1 MHEAMEGSA
10 EVGEFV
16 IVQCS
21 IVICHLRLRLWRDI
35 SKKLSREAP
44 PPMTNDN

>member
-1 MHEAMEGSA
+1 MEGV

-21 IVICHLRLRLWRDI
+21 IVICHFRMRPWRDI
-35 SKKLSREAP
+35 SKKQLREAP
-44 PPMTNDN
+44 QLMTNDN

>member
-1 MHEAMEGSA
+1 
-10 EVGEFV
+10 VGEEIV

-21 IVICHLRLRLWRDI
+21 IVICHVRMRLRRDI
-35 SKKLSREAP
+35 SKKQLREAP